1 MNGRRMDLSATQVI
15 ASMLAAITGAVA
27 ASTLGIAGTV
37 IGAAVMSIASTAVAA
52 IYKHYIGRS
61 QERLRK
67 AAEAARV
74 SPLISGGAASS
85 VRARHRATGSAQTT
99 PRVTATEGDGEKT
112 QVLPVVGSIQH
123 RWHDLDRAN
132 GFGRRDDAT
141 QLLGGGDDG
150 APDPDDATQLLRGRP
165 ATAAEVG
172 RAMASDATRPV
183 SDATRPVNDA
193 TRPVNDATR
202 PADVRAVRAT
212 EDEARMGRHAATP
225 AGTGGDPLRDD
236 AGTPWWRRPLTL
248 AGVAVG
254 IFLLAMAGITAFEAV
269 AGKPLDSIVGGKH
282 NSGTTV
288 GSLVGGQSTHT
299 VTHRTS
305 PTPTPT
311 PTPATSTSPSPTPTP
326 TPAPSPTPTPTPTP
340 TSGASPAPSVH
351 ASARPAATGASA
363 P

>member
-1 MNGRRMDLSATQVI
+1 MDGRRMDLSATQVI

-37 IGAAVMSIASTAVAA
+37 IGAALMSIASTAVAA

-61 QERLRK
+61 RERLRK

-74 SPLISGGAASS
+74 SPLVSGSAAAAI
-85 VRARHRATGSAQTT
+85 RGRHREAGSAQTT
-99 PRVTATEGDGEKT
+99 PGVTAAEADAEKT
-112 QVLPVVGSIQH
+112 QVLPAVGSAQH
-123 RWHDLDRAN
+123 RWHDADRAN
-132 GFGRRDDAT
+132 GFGLPDDAT
-141 QLLGGGDDG
+141 QLMGGGGDG
-150 APDPDDATQLLRGRP
+150 GSPDPDDATQLLRRP

-172 RAMASDATRPV
+172 RAMASDATRRPV
-183 SDATRPVNDA
+183 DDATRPVD
-193 TRPVNDATR
+193 DATR

-212 EDEARMGRHAATP
+212 EGEARTGRHAATP
-225 AGTGGDPLRDD
+225 AGTGGGPERDD
-236 AGTPWWRRPLTL
+236 AGIPWWRRPLML

-254 IFLLAMAGITAFEAV
+254 IFLLAMAGITVFETV
-269 AGKPLDSIVGGKH
+269 AGKPLDAVVGGKH

-288 GSLVGGQSTHT
+288 GSLVGGQTTHT

>member
-85 VRARHRATGSAQTT
+85 IRARHRATGSAQTT

-123 RWHDLDRAN
+123 RWHDSDRAN
-132 GFGRRDDAT
+132 GFGRPDDAT

-150 APDPDDATQLLRGRP
+150 APDPDDAAQLLRGRP
-165 ATAAEVG
+165 ATAAEVA
-172 RAMASDATRPV
+172 RVMAS
-183 SDATRPVNDA
+183 DA

-202 PADVRAVRAT
+202 PADVRAVHAT
-212 EDEARMGRHAATP
+212 EDEARTGRHAATP

-269 AGKPLDSIVGGKH
+269 AGKPLDAIVGGKH

-288 GSLVGGQSTHT
+288 GGLVGGQSTHT

-326 TPAPSPTPTPTPTP
+326 TPAPSPAPTPTPTP
-340 TSGASPAPSVH
+340 TSGASPAPSAQ